1 VLTRRRAK
9 TPKRTAGGPWSL
21 LGERGERGWG
31 GAAYGTVA
39 GGGLCTRSGRAA
51 LGAEATRRRGET
63 LVPPSTRP
71 ANEVYV
77 TREAKAGAAASASA
91 SQPTP
96 PIRWTPA
103 PAPGFLSSRRR
114 RRNPG
119 ARPGRILKMLRA
131 GGRGWPVGHALISS
145 RAGTR
150 RGPWPHPAG
159 GRRPADWVRL
169 GWFGGLLRP
178 GIACDA
184 VRPSVRRL
192 LCSTVHNFFVS
203 VED

>member
-1 VLTRRRAK
+1 MLTRRRAK

-91 SQPTP
+91 SQPTRQFVGRP
-96 PIRWTPA
+96 RPRLGFFRHGDGGETP
-103 PAPGFLSSRRR
+103 G
-114 RRNPG
+114 
-119 ARPGRILKMLRA
+119 PGRA
-131 GGRGWPVGHALISS
+131 E
-145 RAGTR
+145 
-150 RGPWPHPAG
+150 
-159 GRRPADWVRL
+159 
-169 GWFGGLLRP
+169 F
-178 GIACDA
+178 
-184 VRPSVRRL
+184 
-192 LCSTVHNFFVS
+192 
-203 VED
+203 